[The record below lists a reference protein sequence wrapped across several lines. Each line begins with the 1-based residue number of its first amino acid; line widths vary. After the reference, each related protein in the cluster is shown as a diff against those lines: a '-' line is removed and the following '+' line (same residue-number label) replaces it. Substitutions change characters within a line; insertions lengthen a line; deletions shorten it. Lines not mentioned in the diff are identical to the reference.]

1 MDRFAAVHLATKL
14 LTAAAKCRVV
24 VAQPGALEGSTV
36 ISRVLL
42 PGVEGGGQSC
52 SIISHCLLL
61 VAQSRNKVR
70 VKLGLDPGR
79 VGGRLKHASAAQT
92 WTNTWNASII

>member
-1 MDRFAAVHLATKL
+1 MDMFAAVHLSTEL
-14 LTAAAKCRVV
+14 LAAAAEGRVV
-24 VAQPGALEGSTV
+24 VAKPGALEASIV
-36 ISRVLL
+36 IGRVLL
-42 PGVEGGGQSC
+42 PLVEGGGQSC

-79 VGGRLKHASAAQT
+79 VRGRLKHASEAQT